1 MHCYYYQSITIFFVL
16 FYFLL
21 LTIMPFLAGS
31 LLFARNRES
40 LNLTSCKKGFL
51 ERMHLFRNLDG
62 RTYDLGTFR
71 TGQSLVSTL
80 SVMEFSPFAHLLQLF
95 LHWLDS
101 SAYIGLWC
109 ASSSPDDFM
118 SILFDV
124 SHLHLGL

>member
-1 MHCYYYQSITIFFVL
+1 MHCYYQNITIIFVL

-21 LTIMPFLAGS
+21 LTIMPFC
-31 LLFARNRES
+31 LFARNGES

-71 TGQSLVSTL
+71 TGQSLVSTV
-80 SVMEFSPFAHLLQLF
+80 SVMEFSPFAHLLQF
-95 LHWLDS
+95 FPHWLDS

-109 ASSSPDDFM
+109 AGSSPDYLM